1 MIVNIMGILEN
12 ITGLSR
18 QEILLLLIALVL
30 LLIMIKIKTGK
41 GGNSWHK

>member
-1 MIVNIMGILEN
+1 MIVNVMGILEN

-18 QEILLLLIALVL
+18 QEIFLLVIAVVL
-30 LLIMIKIKTGK
+30 LVIMIKIKKGK

>member
-1 MIVNIMGILEN
+1 MIVNVMGILER

-18 QEILLLLIALVL
+18 QEIFLLLIALVL